1 MTMFKQL
8 FNLYLIIGTVSM
20 LTILPAMYN
29 IGLCKLG
36 TDNNINF
43 MDKVQCCIP
52 VYGWFYARNLY
63 SNHYLSFGGI
73 ANLIAL
79 IGFLL
84 RISTMFIKSIPP
96 EKKALFIAI
105 FFFSLI
111 ISYFLFMVDIATVLL
126 PVDSTI
132 MWVPIKLILIC
143 IAPIAMAYVG
153 AFLYNKVSYADKFRR
168 KGH

>member
-1 MTMFKQL
+1 MSTFNHL
-8 FNLYLIIGTVSM
+8 FNLYLTIGMASM
-20 LTILPAMYN
+20 LTVLPAMYN

-52 VYGWFYARNLY
+52 VYGWFYARNLH
-63 SNHYLSFGGI
+63 SNHHLSFGGI
-73 ANLIAL
+73 ATLL
-79 IGFLL
+79 GLVGFLL
-84 RISTMFIKSIPP
+84 RISTMFMKSLPQD
-96 EKKALFIAI
+96 KKALFAAI
-105 FFFSLI
+105 FFFSLV
-111 ISYFLFMVDIATVLL
+111 ISYLLFMVDIATILL
-126 PVDSTI
+126 PIDSTI

-153 AFLYNKVSYADKFRR
+153 AFLYNKISYADKSRR